1 MNEIE
6 KIKEIN
12 TSISE
17 MVELIVAEN
26 PENRGLFVKNLI
38 MGIIAKQAT
47 LQGDKLF
54 FGNTAILLSQYV
66 TEVYRWSKKG
76 FSILDGDLSLVT
88 FEGKNSSAQFFPS
101 YQKEIEC
108 YRNSIGK
115 NCEIIFI
122 ETCPKD
128 IIIDNGNMSI
138 SVEKKEVYKKTLY
151 KKKYGGSGFEGYA
164 VSDNLSGILAEVVI
178 REDNIVKKYSTYV
191 SKEEVD
197 AATGKGQTYF
207 YNAPT
212 SRLTMYRKF
221 AIRKLIR
228 ELKLRFGFDVPF
240 FDTIEKDYY
249 VNYSEVEEN
258 VASGETGE
266 GLTETNEINSSP
278 SPKKETLTTAK
289 FNVLKKR
296 IEEGTATIEQA
307 ENYYEMT
314 NEQKEKLKAPEKQDN
329 SKTAQTENLDL
340 DEISKMWGS

>member
-12 TSISE
+12 NSLTE

-26 PENRGLFVKNLI
+26 PENRGLFVKNLV
-38 MGIIAKQAT
+38 MGIVSKQAT
-47 LQGDKLF
+47 LQGDKLL
-54 FGNTAILLSQYV
+54 FGKTEILLSQYV
-66 TEVYRWSKKG
+66 TEVYRWSRKG
-76 FSILDGDLSLVT
+76 FSLLDGDLSLVT
-88 FEGKNSSAQFFPS
+88 FEGKSSSAQFFPS

-115 NCEIIFI
+115 NCEIIFMEI
-122 ETCPKD
+122 CPKD
-128 IIIDNGNMSI
+128 EIIDNGNLAI
-138 SVEKKEVYKKTLY
+138 TVEKKEAYKKTLY
-151 KKKYGGSGFEGYA
+151 KKKYGASNFEGYA
-164 VSDNLSGILAEVVI
+164 VNDNLAGIFVEVAI
-178 REDNIVKKYSTYV
+178 SEENNVKTFGTYV

-249 VNYSEVEEN
+249 VNYSEVEN
-258 VASGETGE
+258 VTNGETE
-266 GLTETNEINSSP
+266 EVVNETKTLP
-278 SPKKETLTTAK
+278 TPKKETLTDAK
-289 FNVLKKR
+289 FKALKKR
-296 IEEGTATIEQA
+296 MEEGSATIEQA

-314 NEQKEKLKAPEKQDN
+314 PEQKEALKAPEEQDN
-329 SKTAQTENLDL
+329 SELTQTENIDL
-340 DEISKMWGS
+340 DKITQMWGS

>member
-12 TSISE
+12 TALTE

-26 PENRGLFVKNLI
+26 PENRGLFVKNLV
-38 MGIIAKQAT
+38 MGIVSKQAT
-47 LQGDKLF
+47 LHGDKLL
-54 FGNTAILLSQYV
+54 FGNTEILLSQYV
-66 TEVYRWSKKG
+66 TEVYRWSRKG
-76 FSILDGDLSLVT
+76 FSLLDGDLSLVT
-88 FEGKNSSAQFFPS
+88 FDGKNSSAQFFPS

-115 NCEIIFI
+115 NCEINFMEI
-122 ETCPKD
+122 CPKD
-128 IIIDNGNMSI
+128 EIIDSGNLAI
-138 SVEKKEVYKKTLY
+138 TIEKKEAYKRTLY
-151 KKKYGGSGFEGYA
+151 KKRYGGNNFEGYA
-164 VSDNLSGILAEVVI
+164 VTDNLSGIFVEVAI
-178 REDNIVKKYSTYV
+178 REDNNVKKFGTYV

-197 AATGKGQTYF
+197 AATGKGLSYF

-249 VNYSEVEEN
+249 VNYSEVEN
-258 VASGETGE
+258 GTNGETE
-266 GLTETNEINSSP
+266 EVVNETKTLP
-278 SPKKETLTTAK
+278 TPKKETLTDAK
-289 FNVLKKR
+289 FKALKKR
-296 IEEGTATIEQA
+296 MEEGSATIEQA

-314 NEQKEKLKAPEKQDN
+314 NEQKEALKALKAPENQDN
-329 SKTAQTENLDL
+329 SELTQTENIDL
-340 DEISKMWGS
+340 DKITQMWGS

>member
-54 FGNTAILLSQYV
+54 FGNTEILLSQYV

-88 FEGKNSSAQFFPS
+88 FDGKNSSAQFFPS

-115 NCEIIFI
+115 NCEIIFV

-128 IIIDNGNMSI
+128 EIIDNGNMSI
-138 SVEKKEVYKKTLY
+138 TVEKKEVYKKTLY
-151 KKKYGGSGFEGYA
+151 KKKYGASNFEGYA

-249 VNYSEVEEN
+249 VNYSEVET
-258 VASGETGE
+258 VTTGE
-266 GLTETNEINSSP
+266 IEEGLNETNETKTLP
-278 SPKKETLTTAK
+278 SPKKEALTTAK
-289 FNVLKKR
+289 FKVLKKR

-314 NEQKEKLKAPEKQDN
+314 NEQKEALKVPEEKDN
-329 SKTAQTENLDL
+329 SKTEQTENLDL